1 MAEMTKT
8 PAAHLLGQG
17 PRAYRWAMDAN
28 KARAW
33 LVALAMYAGLAIVAV
48 DAVQEPSREQAWE
61 GQGEETSYAFALDGG
76 SYRVAWSAGCP
87 LRVELW
93 RASSEFDQVLDG
105 PGDYTIPE
113 GEWFWFVV
121 ADCPWR
127 ITLNPT

>member
-1 MAEMTKT
+1 MTKT

-17 PRAYRWAMDAN
+17 PRAYRWTMDAN
-28 KARAW
+28 RARAW
-33 LVALAMYAGLAIVAV
+33 LVALAMYVGLAIVAV

-76 SYRVAWSAGCP
+76 EYRVAWSSGCP
-87 LRVELW
+87 LSVELW
-93 RASSEFDQVLDG
+93 RASSDLDQVLDG

>member
-1 MAEMTKT
+1 MTKT

-17 PRAYRWAMDAN
+17 PRAYRVAMDPM

-33 LVALAMYAGLAIVAV
+33 LVAALMYLGLAVVAV
-48 DAVQEPSREQAWE
+48 EAVQMPSQEQAWE

-76 SYRVAWSAGCP
+76 KYRVGWVSGCATS
-87 LRVELW
+87 VELW
-93 RASSEFDQVLDG
+93 RTPSDLDQVLDG
-105 PGDYTIPE
+105 PGVYTIPA
-113 GEWFWFVV
+113 GEWFWSVV